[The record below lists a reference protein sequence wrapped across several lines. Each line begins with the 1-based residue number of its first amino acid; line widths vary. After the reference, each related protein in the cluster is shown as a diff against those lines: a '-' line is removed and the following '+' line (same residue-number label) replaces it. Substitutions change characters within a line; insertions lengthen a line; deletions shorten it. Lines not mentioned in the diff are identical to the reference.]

1 MVVWFTSGMGT
12 SGGAGKRHGC
22 TSDQRYQQMH
32 RCAAPGTLARRPD
45 PSAQRV
51 DGVRAPMQT
60 DTVVGFRR
68 LGRESF
74 FEYPLEILRGNADT
88 IVLELQVQLLTLS
101 LARDLGADPQ
111 GALFLARIAHPFG
124 GVDDEV

>member
-1 MVVWFTSGMGT
+1 MVVLFSSGIGT
-12 SGGAGKRHGC
+12 SRSSGKRHGF
-22 TSDQRYQQMH
+22 TSDQGHQQMH
-32 RCAAPGTLARRPD
+32 RCAAPGTLACRPD

-74 FEYPLEILRGNADT
+74 FKYPLEILRSNADT

-101 LARDLGADPQ
+101 LAPDLGADPQ
-111 GALFLARIAHPFG
+111 GALFLARIPHPFAG
-124 GVDDEV
+124 PH